1 MMRNEGQDRF
11 ILPFSATAADCSFHS
26 RAAKGLSLMREFGQ
40 LGRLFFLI
48 TWCCWGWQV
57 PAHAKPARAE
67 ANNDPTIREAV
78 RWMRGETQTEREY
91 EFAMT
96 CRFRLLFFWTGKDD
110 VGGGYIKI
118 GRAANDPSLEVI
130 RLLFGSDPEKAHG
143 INRWG
148 AGMEVVKRGNHGNV
162 ESSAFFGFMK
172 ASKGESVSTMQR
184 ELSNEKQGG
193 RHLFEGII
201 SRVDPSRA
209 ISTTVP
215 FYADHDFNFRELDS
229 ARQVVMDRLEQDQ
242 GRKFHVL
249 SGPAVGCER
258 NSGFLSTVLELT
270 DDALAGKG
278 TPIPLCYVYNSKQ
291 YTLTLLDA
299 RPVPEKTI
307 QFTLSDGRKVD
318 QTYHALEAA
327 RFQIENRKTGVRNRF
342 EVLLGT
348 TGDLRGVPIQINYQ
362 PNWWFQITLN
372 LKPTMSERAKLP

>member
-1 MMRNEGQDRF
+1 MRKLAR
-11 ILPFSATAADCSFHS
+11 LARLTLLLTSCC
-26 RAAKGLSLMREFGQ
+26 
-40 LGRLFFLI
+40 LGPQ
-48 TWCCWGWQV
+48 T
-57 PAHAKPARAE
+57 PARAE
-67 ANNDPTIREAV
+67 SPLADTQDEAAIREAV
-78 RWMRGETQTEREY
+78 RWIRSVSRTDTEY
-91 EFAMT
+91 DLVMT
-96 CRFRLLFFWTGKDD
+96 CRIRLLFFWTGKDD

-118 GRAANDPSLEVI
+118 GRAADDPSLEVI
-130 RLLFGSDPEKAHG
+130 RLLFGSDPAKAHG

-148 AGMEVVKRGNHGNV
+148 AGMEVVKRENRGNV
-162 ESSAFFGFMK
+162 ESSAFFGFIK

-193 RHLFEGII
+193 QHLFEGII

-215 FYADHDFNFRELDS
+215 FYADHDFNLHELDS
-229 ARQVVMDRLEQDQ
+229 AKQVVMDRLEQGQ

-249 SGPAVGCER
+249 SGPAVGCDR
-258 NSGFLSTVLELT
+258 NSGFLSTVLELA

-278 TPIPLCYVYNSKQ
+278 TPIALCYVYNSKQ

-299 RPVPEKTI
+299 RPVPQKAI
-307 QFTLSDGRKVD
+307 QFTLSDGQKVD

-327 RFQIENRKTGVRNRF
+327 RFQIESRKTGMRNRF

-348 TGDLRGVPIQINYQ
+348 AGDLRGVPIQINYQ

-372 LKPTMSERAKLP
+372 LKPPLSQAAKRP